1 MSAAARRLDPKL
13 IDEFRRQLLE
23 GRAALLRTVAIADD
37 ELAGLEAPGPGDS
50 TDRSAAAST
59 AALVS
64 RLAGQDKLELDEIAQ
79 ALRRLG
85 SGAYGT
91 CESCREHIALPRLR
105 AVPAARFCR
114 PCSGSRGGGAMIAR
128 GILLISVV
136 LLASCAHAQDGRALV
151 DRGRMVFRD
160 QGCYGCHTAEGMGTP
175 IGPDL
180 SRIGA
185 KRNETDLARWLRD
198 PSTHRPSAHMPKIQ
212 LTEAEVQA
220 LTAYLG
226 SLR

>member
-1 MSAAARRLDPKL
+1 
-13 IDEFRRQLLE
+13 
-23 GRAALLRTVAIADD
+23 
-37 ELAGLEAPGPGDS
+37 
-50 TDRSAAAST
+50 
-59 AALVS
+59 
-64 RLAGQDKLELDEIAQ
+64 
-79 ALRRLG
+79 
-85 SGAYGT
+85 
-91 CESCREHIALPRLR
+91 
-105 AVPAARFCR
+105 
-114 PCSGSRGGGAMIAR
+114 MIAR
-128 GILLISVV
+128 AILLVSIV
-136 LLASCAHAQDGRALV
+136 LLASCAQAQDGRALV

-198 PSTHRPSAHMPKIQ
+198 PSTHRPSAHMPKLQ

>member
-1 MSAAARRLDPKL
+1 
-13 IDEFRRQLLE
+13 
-23 GRAALLRTVAIADD
+23 
-37 ELAGLEAPGPGDS
+37 
-50 TDRSAAAST
+50 
-59 AALVS
+59 
-64 RLAGQDKLELDEIAQ
+64 
-79 ALRRLG
+79 
-85 SGAYGT
+85 
-91 CESCREHIALPRLR
+91 
-105 AVPAARFCR
+105 
-114 PCSGSRGGGAMIAR
+114 MIAR
-128 GILLISVV
+128 AIVLVSVV
-136 LLASCAHAQDGRALV
+136 LLASCAEAQDGGALV

-160 QGCYGCHTAEGMGTP
+160 QGCYGCHTAERMGTP

-198 PSTHRPSAHMPKIQ
+198 PSTHRPSAHMPKLQ